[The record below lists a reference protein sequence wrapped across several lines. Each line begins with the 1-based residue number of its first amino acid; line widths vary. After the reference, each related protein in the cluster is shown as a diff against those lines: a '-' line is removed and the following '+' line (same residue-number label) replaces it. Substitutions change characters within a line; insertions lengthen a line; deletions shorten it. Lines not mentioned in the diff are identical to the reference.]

1 MKHRSVALGSSE
13 TVVDKRRGIG
23 LIITVFAAAVL
34 FGILAL
40 TFDLGRIYIA
50 QNELQTFTD
59 AAALAATLE
68 LDGTE
73 EGVVRAR
80 DVAETFPNRWT
91 FGSQA
96 VSDPTVYFAEVVD
109 GPWLET
115 PPAPPQDYRFVRVE
129 AEGPVQ
135 LFFLPILSVLTGTSS
150 SSSQQAFAATGPGP
164 LALAIPGVINY
175 YDVGADSGAGQ
186 LRKSV
191 FQQGLLPYSPHAHL
205 DEDRDPVIN
214 TGFAEQDPFNFEV
227 GRQYTIRWPPPGQRS
242 NNLEGRCEGDIF
254 DPNAGELLFD
264 PPMPAAPRGFIDI
277 GAPTFNWNGANGSA
291 FIREAIVSNTQSHGI
306 AVGEPVVHVN
316 GQRSTEDAAL
326 RERISQDDD
335 PYSRTYAEYLANTDA
350 NGKISGTGR
359 RIVFIPVQNSW
370 DEDRVVEFSTFFLP
384 PEDEVCC
391 PAGPGLCGNG
401 QGGGSGGAGAQTTY
415 GFGSGGATA
424 AASGTMAAASGTT
437 ANAGNGGGG
446 GGGNSP
452 KPCCAEYIGSGIMYG
467 LRRAASSEVAVYV
480 PRLTQ

>member
-1 MKHRSVALGSSE
+1 MKNRPAALGSSE
-13 TVVDKRRGIG
+13 NIVDKKRGIG
-23 LIITVFAAAVL
+23 LIITVVAAAVL

-59 AAALAATLE
+59 AAALAATPE
-68 LDGTE
+68 LDGTD

-80 DVAETFPNRWT
+80 DIAETYPNRWT

-96 VSDPTVYFAEVVD
+96 VSNPTVYFGEDVD

-115 PPAPPQDYRFVRVE
+115 PPSPPEDYRFIRVE

-135 LFFLPILSVLTGTSS
+135 LFFLPIFSVLAGTSS
-150 SSSQQAFAATGPGP
+150 SPSQQAFAATGPGP
-164 LALAIPGVINY
+164 LALAIPAALNS
-175 YDVGADSGAGQ
+175 YDVRADSGAGQ

-205 DEDRDPVIN
+205 DPGRAPVIN
-214 TGFAEQDPFNFEV
+214 PGFAEQDPFNFEV

-242 NNLEGRCEGDIF
+242 NNPEGRCEGDIF
-254 DPNAGELLFD
+254 DPAAGEMLFD
-264 PPMPAAPRGFIDI
+264 PQMPAASRGFIDI
-277 GAPTFNWNGANGSA
+277 GKPTLNWNGANGSA

-306 AVGEPVVHVN
+306 VLGEPVVHVN

-335 PYSRTYAEYLANTDA
+335 ACSRTYAEYLGNSDV
-350 NGKISGTGR
+350 NGKITGNGR
-359 RIVFIPVQNSW
+359 RLVFMPVQNSF
-370 DEDRVVEFSTFFLP
+370 DADKVVEFATFFLP
-384 PEDEVCC
+384 PKDEVCC
-391 PAGPGLCGNG
+391 PLGPGLCGNG
-401 QGGGSGGAGAQTTY
+401 QGGGSGG
-415 GFGSGGATA
+415 GG
-424 AASGTMAAASGTT
+424 
-437 ANAGNGGGG
+437 GNGGNAN
-446 GGGNSP
+446 NSP

-467 LRRAASSEVAVYV
+467 MRRAASGDVAVYV
-480 PRLTQ
+480 PRLTE